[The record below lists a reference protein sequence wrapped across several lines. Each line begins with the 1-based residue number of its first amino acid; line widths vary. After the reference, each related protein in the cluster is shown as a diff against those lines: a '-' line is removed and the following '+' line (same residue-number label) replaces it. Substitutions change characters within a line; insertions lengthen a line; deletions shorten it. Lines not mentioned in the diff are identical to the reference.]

1 MIKNGTPVTAI
12 DPLGIWWGLRVPAD
26 PSKNGLPVVIF
37 GGAHQDIPLP
47 IILDKQKRPQVD
59 EEKLKL
65 LIKSM
70 LESRISA
77 VIDTSE
83 FSKHLQRRIGAIVC
97 DAIFRQNA
105 PYGDRHVFIE
115 ETDMLAPQS
124 TAGELGFSKGAV
136 DDLIRRGGNFNIG
149 GTIISQRSAVVNKD
163 ILTQCNCLIVL
174 RVQAKLDKDAVKTWV
189 ENVVADDA
197 ERRKLAKWYDSLKT
211 LEKGEAWVY
220 SPANNI
226 PLTKIKFRERETL
239 HATREYFRQE
249 GWKQKNIR
257 MLDVD
262 QFVEKFKSIFAPKPK
277 AKQQAIEQPVQRPA
291 VHAVAPPRMGWD
303 ESQRVKTYLSHPAA
317 LQNPTM
323 GLPDTI
329 VQQSVPTV
337 EIHQTKPTV
346 RLPVEALDEP
356 TSPLGRT
363 IVALRNDAQAG
374 GRQDAWTR
382 KKIRDHVSRHSWP
395 IEGVDEAID
404 QLIRWEI
411 LKVAA
416 NAMIRFYPHRVQLV
430 EKTNPLEVR

>member
-26 PSKNGLPVVIF
+26 PSKKGLPVVIF
-37 GGAHQDIPLP
+37 GGDHQDIPLP
-47 IILDKQKRPQVD
+47 VILDKQKRPQVD
-59 EEKLKL
+59 EEKLKFL
-65 LIKSM
+65 VKSM

-77 VIDTSE
+77 VIDTSQ

-174 RVQAKLDKDAVKTWV
+174 RIQAKLDKDAVKTWV

-197 ERRKLAKWYDSLKT
+197 ERRKLGKWYDSLKT
-211 LEKGEAWVY
+211 LEKGEGWVY

-249 GWKQKNIR
+249 GWMQRNIR

-262 QFVEKFKSIFAPKPK
+262 QFVEKFKSIFAPKPISK
-277 AKQQAIEQPVQRPA
+277 AQPIEQPLQKPTPPTIALSRPSWNESQTIRPA
-291 VHAVAPPRMGWD
+291 
-303 ESQRVKTYLSHPAA
+303 
-317 LQNPTM
+317 
-323 GLPDTI
+323 DTI
-329 VQQSVPTV
+329 VQQSLPAI

-363 IVALRNDAQAG
+363 IIALKNDAQAG

-382 KKIRDHVSRHSWP
+382 KKIKDHVSRHSWP
-395 IEGVDEAID
+395 IDGIDEAID

-411 LKVAA
+411 LKVAS
-416 NAMIRFYPHRVQLV
+416 NSMIRFYPQRVQIV
-430 EKTNPLEVR
+430 EKTNPLEVN